1 MRMIDDDKNLDSWKS
16 RSASK
21 GKQNWAEGW
30 KAPIRQ
36 SRDFLGILTF
46 SKICETGGTWMVC
59 LPPWMRWGL
68 ARPVGGILIITTAL
82 VTHIKTLFHLKIF
95 ELLFFLW
102 ETSKGYTGW
111 HFKKTNLGC
120 CALPVAL
127 MSTLLEQFVIFAQPN
142 VYDIFLHILQIF
154 THHNNQAASHSWD
167 QGTDSNKP
175 CWGNMNSEIVPQF
188 LSILLCQKS

>member
-1 MRMIDDDKNLDSWKS
+1 MAGDRICKGLLKHDNIDVCYIKVSFKKVKKFHGCFLMRMMMRMIDDDKNLDGWKS
-16 RSASK
+16 RSTSK

-59 LPPWMRWGL
+59 LPSWMRWGL

-120 CALPVAL
+120 FALRWCRRYL
-127 MSTLLEQFVIFAQPN
+127 
-142 VYDIFLHILQIF
+142 
-154 THHNNQAASHSWD
+154 
-167 QGTDSNKP
+167 
-175 CWGNMNSEIVPQF
+175 NS
-188 LSILLCQKS
+188 L